1 VEIACPSD
9 CPYLASAREHP
20 PASAVRQQQDDIMSV
35 ARMVRDLNERQSR
48 LSFLVLTFLVRY
60 QAPELQP
67 LFDEDLADAMAAL
80 AATYET
86 AARGVIYEHR
96 PRSTPADRLVSTL
109 KPVLADAAQT
119 GGTPFERD
127 AAVVLRRVEEAAR
140 TAMTATPGNRRAFL
154 EVIGRV
160 VRPPDDDSGEAG
172 QADDA
177 PRVIIP

>member
-1 VEIACPSD
+1 
-9 CPYLASAREHP
+9 
-20 PASAVRQQQDDIMSV
+20 
-35 ARMVRDLNERQSR
+35 
-48 LSFLVLTFLVRY
+48 
-60 QAPELQP
+60 
-67 LFDEDLADAMAAL
+67 
-80 AATYET
+80 
-86 AARGVIYEHR
+86 VIYEHR

-160 VRPPDDDSGEAG
+160 VRPPDDDSGETG